1 MFLLLILSILLI
13 LSNFTPLANLT
24 HPCPI
29 QNCRFPSASLWTR
42 AQLMYN
48 LPVPIYY
55 LLAAFDAEGTD
66 IACNGGRVLLS
77 IYVQM
82 ICGIC
87 WWAEG
92 QCEGRK
98 K

>member
-1 MFLLLILSILLI
+1 
-13 LSNFTPLANLT
+13 
-24 HPCPI
+24 
-29 QNCRFPSASLWTR
+29 
-42 AQLMYN
+42 MYN